1 MTRSELEK
9 LADAY
14 QKKAEAAYRAYQET
28 GMTRYETQ
36 WRKNEDMAEAMLMAL
51 NSKEEHDMLI
61 HLRGDLAELA
71 SCADRIPYAPEVR
84 REAMYKELAERVLS
98 YAKLAG
104 VYINMR

>member
-51 NSKEEHDMLI
+51 NSKEEHDMLV

-71 SCADRIPYAPEVR
+71 SCADRIQYAPEVR
-84 REAMYKELAERVLS
+84 REAMYKELADRVLS
-98 YAKLAG
+98 YARAAG
-104 VYINMR
+104 VYK